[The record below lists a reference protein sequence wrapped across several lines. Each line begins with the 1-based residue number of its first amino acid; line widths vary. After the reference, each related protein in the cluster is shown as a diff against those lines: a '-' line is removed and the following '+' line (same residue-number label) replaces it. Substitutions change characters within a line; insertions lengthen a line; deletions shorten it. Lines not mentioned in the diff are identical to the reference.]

1 MSFRGKVR
9 EFIGMPPILLVV
21 EVFMAIAILRN
32 LNMFGVASFIL
43 TGDHDLGEYLR
54 YGGIIA
60 LAAIS
65 SVFSVNTMFGLPS
78 SNRYSWRST
87 IRTIVFLVISN
98 IIYEYSGETY
108 MNISSI
114 EQLIFLS
121 AVSMII
127 MMLPAIRS
135 YYVPPMHDRPPLIWW
150 LKFCLLRP
158 NDRHHSYEFS
168 ENNSAPAVEI
178 IPESEE

>member
-9 EFIGMPPILLVV
+9 ELIGMPPILLIV

-43 TGDHDLGEYLR
+43 IGDHDLGEYLR
-54 YGGIIA
+54 YGGMIA
-60 LAAIS
+60 LAAMS
-65 SVFSVNTMFGLPS
+65 SVFAVNTMFGLPS

-87 IRTIVFLVISN
+87 MRTTVFLVISN
-98 IIYEYSGETY
+98 LIYEYSGETY

-114 EQLIFLS
+114 EQLLFLS

-127 MMLPAIRS
+127 MMLPAIRA
-135 YYVPPMHDRPPLIWW
+135 YYVPPMHDLPPITWW
-150 LKFCLLRP
+150 LKFCLLKP
-158 NDRHHSYEFS
+158 NDRHHRYEFS
-168 ENNSAPAVEI
+168 ENNSAPAVETI
-178 IPESEE
+178 VETGE